1 MKTLK
6 FAGALVIAFALGGVT
21 TILAVP
27 RPAASVAIATP
38 SVSPED
44 MMQSVGSLPVT
55 KLHDMSFVFSAPN

>member
-27 RPAASVAIATP
+27 RSAPPVAIT
-38 SVSPED
+38 SQSISPEEITR
-44 MMQSVGSLPVT
+44 SAGPLEET
-55 KLHDMSFVFSAPN
+55 KFHDMTFVFTD

>member
-27 RPAASVAIATP
+27 RSAPPVAIT
-38 SVSPED
+38 SQSISPEEITR
-44 MMQSVGSLPVT
+44 SVGPLEET
-55 KLHDMSFVFSAPN
+55 KFHDMTFVFSD